1 MGTLRSR
8 LQWSDEDGAVHDGPR
23 RYLMM
28 RPDVLMGALAA
39 VDGPARTALL
49 DAWAASTCLH
59 GGASLQAYAQ
69 QVGGDAQ
76 ALIDATIAAAA
87 DLGWG
92 HWSVQAVQ
100 SEAGGLQL
108 QVVNS
113 PFVDGWRAAAGQP
126 AARPV
131 CAPVRGMFT
140 ALVGALRPGEARVDE
155 VHCAAMQPGEGGVC
169 TFRIRQETP

>member
-8 LQWSDEDGAVHDGPR
+8 LQWTDAQGAVHDGPR

-39 VDGPARTALL
+39 VGGPARSALL
-49 DAWAASTCLH
+49 EAWASSTCAH

-69 QVGGDAQ
+69 MVHGDAQ
-76 ALIDATIAAAA
+76 ALIDATTAAAA

-92 HWSVQAVQ
+92 CWTVSQ
-100 SEAGGLQL
+100 GLDGPDDLQL
-108 QVVNS
+108 QVLHS
-113 PFVDGWRAAAGQP
+113 PFVEGWRAAAGGP
-126 AARPV
+126 APQPV

-140 ALVGALRPGEARVDE
+140 ALVHALQPGEASVE
-155 VHCAAMQPGEGGVC
+155 ESHCAAQHPTMDGAC
-169 TFRIRQETP
+169 IFRVGKEPR

>member
-8 LQWSDEDGAVHDGPR
+8 LQWSDEAGAVHDGPR

-39 VDGPARTALL
+39 LDRPSRAALL
-49 DAWAASTCLH
+49 DAWAASTCKH
-59 GGASLQAYAQ
+59 GGASLRAYAQ
-69 QVGGDAQ
+69 ALQGDAQ

-92 HWSVQAVQ
+92 RWTVDPLPD
-100 SEAGGLQL
+100 GLQL
-108 QVVNS
+108 QVAHS
-113 PFVDGWRAAAGQP
+113 PFVEGWRAAADGP
-126 AARPV
+126 ALQPV

-140 ALVGALRPGEARVDE
+140 ALVRALQPGEAIVE
-155 VHCAAMQPGEGGVC
+155 ETHCAAMQLTADGSC
-169 TFRIRQETP
+169 TFRVRPEPR